1 MANYKGREATSRGG
15 LVGALEEYAR
25 TGVPVG
31 EKHKSDHIK
40 KAEDILNI
48 LKKEEKKIKNSTLS
62 QADREALLLRIDNL
76 RNSIMPAYQK
86 AKQRKKS
93 TGSE

>member
-1 MANYKGREATSRGG
+1 M
-15 LVGALEEYAR
+15 
-25 TGVPVG
+25 
-31 EKHKSDHIK
+31 
-40 KAEDILNI
+40 NI